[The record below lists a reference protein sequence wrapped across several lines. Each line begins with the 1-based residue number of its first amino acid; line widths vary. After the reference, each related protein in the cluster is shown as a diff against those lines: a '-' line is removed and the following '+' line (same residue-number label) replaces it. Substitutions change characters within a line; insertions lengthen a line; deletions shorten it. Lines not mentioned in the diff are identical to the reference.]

1 MGVPVHQREA
11 WEDRLEKGCSRGAGL
26 VVAEVPCGVLGRAK
40 NGLKCQGEA
49 LRVLTV

>member
-1 MGVPVHQREA
+1 MGVPVQQREA